1 MKKIISGKKYDTETA
16 QLVGEWSEGYR
27 NDFSYIE
34 EELYRKRTGEYF
46 LLGEGGP
53 DSRYAEQTGM
63 SSWSEGWRIMPY
75 TYEQAQ
81 EWAGRCLDVDE
92 YESIFGEVSEG
103 DGSKVTVSLSISEAA
118 RERLR
123 RESQRTGESQS
134 DVVERL
140 LSAL

>member
-1 MKKIISGKKYDTETA
+1 MKKIIDGKKYDTDTATELAEWKHDWPRGINRVRET
-16 QLVGEWSEGYR
+16 
-27 NDFSYIE
+27 
-34 EELYRKRTGEYF
+34 LYRKRTGEYF

-53 DSRYAEQTGM
+53 DSRYAEQTGI

-103 DGSKVTVSLSISEAA
+103 DGAKVTVSLSISEAA

-140 LSAL
+140 LSSL